1 MLRITKTF
9 LQKVAGISLS
19 ATLLAFTTSATA
31 ETLLNKEQA
40 KKINKEFVEAMKAK
54 DLSIIRKY
62 MYDGTKITV
71 DLDPEKGKGEKELTL
86 EKYIDFTK
94 RSIEKMGPAGID
106 TQLVS
111 LSVNEGRNQA
121 TITLKIKVV
130 TKNMGNNFKF
140 VSTKKTVLGIV
151 DEEVKILSSK
161 DHLISIESL

>member
-1 MLRITKTF
+1 MLRITKMF
-9 LQKVAGISLS
+9 LRIIAVSLP
-19 ATLLAFTTSATA
+19 AILLIFSSFVSA
-31 ETLLNKEQA
+31 ETRLNKEQA

-54 DLSIIRKY
+54 DVSIIRKY

-71 DLDPEKGKGEKELTL
+71 DLDPEKDKGEKELTL

-94 RSIEKMGPAGID
+94 RSIEKMGPSGID

-111 LSVNEGRNQA
+111 LSINEGRNQA
-121 TITLKIKVV
+121 TITLKIKVI

-151 DEEVKILSSK
+151 DEEVKIISSK
-161 DHLISIESL
+161 DHLISIETL

>member
-1 MLRITKTF
+1 
-9 LQKVAGISLS
+9 
-19 ATLLAFTTSATA
+19 
-31 ETLLNKEQA
+31 
-40 KKINKEFVEAMKAK
+40 
-54 DLSIIRKY
+54 

-71 DLDPEKGKGEKELTL
+71 DLDPEQGKGEKELTL

-94 RSIEKMGPAGID
+94 RSIEKMGPSGID

-111 LSVNEGRNQA
+111 LSINEGRNQA

-130 TKNMGNNFKF
+130 TKNMGSNFKF

-151 DEEVKILSSK
+151 DEEVKIISSK

>member
-9 LQKVAGISLS
+9 LQRVLRIALS
-19 ATLLAFTTSATA
+19 SILFTFATSTTA

-40 KKINKEFVEAMKAK
+40 AKINKEFVEAMKAK

-71 DLDPEKGKGEKELTL
+71 DLDPEQGKGEKELTL

-94 RSIEKMGPAGID
+94 RSIEKMGSSGID

-111 LSVNEGRNQA
+111 LSINEGRNQA
-121 TITLKIKVV
+121 TITLKIKVI
-130 TKNMGNNFKF
+130 TKNMGSNFKF

-151 DEEVKILSSK
+151 DEEVKIISSK

>member
-1 MLRITKTF
+1 MLRITKAFLLKTVVISMTAAPVTF
-9 LQKVAGISLS
+9 SLS
-19 ATLLAFTTSATA
+19 A

-40 KKINKEFVEAMKAK
+40 KEINKEFVEAMKAK

-94 RSIEKMGPAGID
+94 RSIEKMGPSGID

-111 LSVNEGRNQA
+111 LAINEGRNQA
-121 TITLKIKVV
+121 TITLKVKVV

-151 DEEVKILSSK
+151 DEEVKIISSK
-161 DHLISIESL
+161 DDLISIESL

>member
-1 MLRITKTF
+1 MTF
-9 LQKVAGISLS
+9 LLRTVAISLIAALGIFS
-19 ATLLAFTTSATA
+19 PSISA
-31 ETLLNKEQA
+31 ETLLNKEHA

-71 DLDPEKGKGEKELTL
+71 DLDPEKGKGEKELSL

-94 RSIEKMGPAGID
+94 RSIEKMGPSGID
-106 TQLVS
+106 TQLIS
-111 LSVNEGRNQA
+111 LSINEGRNQA
-121 TITLKIKVV
+121 TITLKVKIV
-130 TKNMGNNFKF
+130 TKSMGNNFKL

-151 DEEVKILSSK
+151 DEEVKIISSK